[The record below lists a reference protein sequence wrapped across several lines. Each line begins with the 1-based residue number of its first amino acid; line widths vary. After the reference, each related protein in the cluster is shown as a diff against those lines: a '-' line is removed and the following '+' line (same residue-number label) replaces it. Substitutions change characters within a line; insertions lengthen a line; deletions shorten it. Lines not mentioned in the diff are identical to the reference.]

1 MQLKQIEAYFYYQDE
16 QHATVLIVDYQ
27 RKFVRKIFNYPPQV
41 CMNDDSMQYISVE
54 TANILFFGLNK
65 AYFFVRSEN
74 YNDEEPTEK
83 QERMASFFDKIN
95 RKVNTP
101 EYFAIIEE
109 EYRLHDVFR
118 EKRMA
123 FTDIIDKHN
132 ESILKINKEFLHEC
146 LEGFTIDE
154 NMPEAQR
161 IDMIIE
167 RLKNQ
172 DKNGYAEVKKKMMQN
187 KEYQESDKIAAQIQP
202 IFMDFFKALIDVEKH
217 ASKEYEMYSDKYKE
231 KMKCYAEQ
239 GLFLY
244 CQNTPDLPLDDDDI
258 CIDDIYEYYLMD
270 DAMYL
275 RNTFEAFVAHAE
287 EAGPIN
293 KLEAD
298 DIVASFNLL
307 LEGKY
312 WASLRNLYALI
323 DHHHKL
329 CADLFN
335 GYEEMKRKFKN
346 GKDRSEYID
355 TLFNQMK
362 VTYYEEAWKLV
373 NEAIEEMNKGIGKRF
388 VSRNAIILG
397 DYEINEVNPTSHD
410 VVNVFMLYVTMR
422 QMVDHMANIEEAVKY
437 FESYCK
443 AYVNLH
449 LDKK

>member
-16 QHATVLIVDYQ
+16 QHATVLIIDYQ
-27 RKFVRKIFNYPPQV
+27 RKFVKKIFNYPPQV
-41 CMNDDSMQYISVE
+41 CMADDSMQYISVE
-54 TANILFFGLNK
+54 TANILFLGLNK

-109 EYRLHDVFR
+109 EYRLYDVFR

-293 KLEAD
+293 KREAD

-355 TLFNQMK
+355 TLFNQLK

-388 VSRNAIILG
+388 VSRNAIIHG
-397 DYEINEVNPTSHD
+397 DYEIKEVNPTSHD